1 MHQAEDRT
9 ENLGTGDLAARID
22 VIEYRWAHEVAAL
35 VTGDRCAAP
44 IDKHFSALARAFSD
58 QRLDAL
64 LALRC
69 NNRPHLNR
77 PIKPITDL
85 AGSRYFCD
93 PLSENVASLA
103 NRDGHRCRQA
113 ALAGAPEGRVGD
125 DAGGHLHIGVW

>member
-1 MHQAEDRT
+1 MHQAEGRT

-85 AGSRYFCD
+85 AGTRYFSD
-93 PLSENVASLA
+93 PLSKNVPTPP
-103 NRDGHRCRQA
+103 NPHR
-113 ALAGAPEGRVGD
+113 
-125 DAGGHLHIGVW
+125 H